1 MKGMKKTM
9 PPFITTLHDVL
20 QEIAGWMLI
29 IVPALVILTFAVGGL
44 MLAKA
49 EDGMEAKQIKEK
61 MFKAVIGIAIAGG
74 AVWIGDWLAGY
85 FITPPGA

>member
-1 MKGMKKTM
+1 MIGTT

-20 QEIAGWMLI
+20 KDISGWMLI
-29 IVPALVILTFAVGGL
+29 IVPALVIVTFAVGGL

-61 MFKAVIGIAIAGG
+61 MFKAVVGIAIAGG
-74 AVWIGDWLAGY
+74 AIWIGDWLAEY
-85 FITPPGA
+85 FIKPPPDA